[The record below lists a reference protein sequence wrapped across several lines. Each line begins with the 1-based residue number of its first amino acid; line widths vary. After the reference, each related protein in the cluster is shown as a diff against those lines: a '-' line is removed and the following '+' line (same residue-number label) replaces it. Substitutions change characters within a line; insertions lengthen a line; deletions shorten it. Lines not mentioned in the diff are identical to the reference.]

1 MGEIFVFNY
10 PLAIIYLIIK
20 IKAVIISLLLQHP
33 KKIHRFI
40 FVALSSMLVLSERD
54 EAMLVKKIVGDS
66 RSTKVILSTLS
77 SLSSILPSSSPPIDQ
92 IYIDNYFLRH

>member
-1 MGEIFVFNY
+1 MAIGKLMIN
-10 PLAIIYLIIK
+10 LAP
-20 IKAVIISLLLQHP
+20 IISLLSSASQENS
-33 KKIHRFI
+33 IVFI

-77 SLSSILPSSSPPIDQ
+77 SLSSILPSSSPPIDLNL
-92 IYIDNYFLRH
+92 Y